1 MDNLLLKIKN
11 GNARI
16 GIIGLGYV
24 GLPLSMTFARKFDV
38 IGYDLNE
45 NTVESLKNGIS
56 TIRDISNDILCEY
69 VSNSFFPTTD
79 HNDLKNCD
87 FIIICVPTPLT
98 SEKEPDLSYIKN
110 ACNTI
115 GNFLRKGQFVIL
127 ESTTYPGTTEEVVIP
142 LLEQNGLIAGVDF
155 GVAYSPERVDPGNK
169 TYTVENTPKVVGGIN
184 ELCTQIASELYKS
197 IINADIIRVKDCKTA
212 EATKIFENI
221 FRNVNIALVNEMAL
235 ICNKMDIDVWE
246 MIDAAATKPFGFM
259 PFYPGPGVG
268 GHCIPLDPWYMSYK
282 AKQLGIIPRFIETS
296 GEINDFMKIHA
307 VNLVEE
313 GLSRIGKKIS
323 NSKIAVLGLAY
334 KKDIDDTR
342 ESPAK
347 KIIEDIVNRGGTV
360 KVYDPYASRIDT
372 VHGEFI
378 SESSVDGILKDV
390 DSVLIIADHNQ
401 FKKIDSS
408 TLNGKVVVD
417 CKNAIAGSNL
427 RDVVYLK
434 I

>member
-1 MDNLLLKIKN
+1 VNNLLVKIEN
-11 GNARI
+11 RDVRI

-24 GLPLSMTFARKFDV
+24 SLPFSVTFARKFDV

-56 TIRDISNDILCEY
+56 TIRDISNDVLCEY
-69 VSNSFFPTTD
+69 VFKSFFPTND
-79 HNDLKNCD
+79 YNDLKNCN

-98 SEKEPDLSYIKN
+98 SEKEPDLSYIKY

-115 GNFLRKGQFVIL
+115 GKFLIKGQFIIL

-142 LLEQNGLIAGVDF
+142 LLEQSGLTAGVDF

-184 ELCTQIASELYKS
+184 ELCTQIASELYES
-197 IINADIIRVKDCKTA
+197 IIDADIVKVKDCKTA

-221 FRNVNIALVNEMAL
+221 FRNVNIALINEMSL
-235 ICNKMDIDVWE
+235 ICEKMDIDVWE

-282 AKQLGIIPRFIETS
+282 AKQQGIIPRFIETS
-296 GEINDFMKIHA
+296 GEINNYMKIHA
-307 VNLVEE
+307 VNLVEK
-313 GLSRIGKKIS
+313 GLSQIGKKIS
-323 NSKIAVLGLAY
+323 HSKIAVLGLAY
-334 KKDIDDTR
+334 KKDTDDTR

-347 KIIEDIVNRGGTV
+347 KIIEEIVNRGGEV
-360 KVYDPYASRIDT
+360 KAYDPFAKSIETSCGKFILDISVENT
-372 VHGEFI
+372 VAN
-378 SESSVDGILKDV
+378 VDCILF
-390 DSVLIIADHNQ
+390 LTDHTQ
-401 FKKIDSS
+401 FKKIETN
-408 TLNGKVVVD
+408 TLNGKIIVD
-417 CKNAIAGSNL
+417 CKNTINGDCRKST
-427 RDVVYLK
+427 
-434 I
+434 

>member
-1 MDNLLLKIKN
+1 MHAI
-11 GNARI
+11 
-16 GIIGLGYV
+16 
-24 GLPLSMTFARKFDV
+24 
-38 IGYDLNE
+38 
-45 NTVESLKNGIS
+45 
-56 TIRDISNDILCEY
+56 
-69 VSNSFFPTTD
+69 
-79 HNDLKNCD
+79 
-87 FIIICVPTPLT
+87 
-98 SEKEPDLSYIKN
+98 
-110 ACNTI
+110 TI
-115 GNFLRKGQFVIL
+115 GMFLRKGQFVIL

-142 LLEQNGLIAGVDF
+142 LLEQNGLTAGIDF

-184 ELCTQIASELYKS
+184 ELCTQIVSELYKS
-197 IINADIIRVKDCKTA
+197 VINADIVKVKDCKTA

-235 ICNKMDIDVWE
+235 ICEKMDIDVWE

-313 GLSRIGKKIS
+313 GLSLIGKKIS

-347 KIIEDIVNRGGTV
+347 KIIEEIVNRGGEV
-360 KVYDPYASRIDT
+360 RVYDPYVS
-372 VHGEFI
+372 HI
-378 SESSVDGILKDV
+378 STNYGKFVSEKSVEESYKSVDC
-390 DSVLIIADHNQ
+390 VLIITNHIQ
-401 FKKIDSS
+401 FKNINLDDLK
-408 TLNGKVVVD
+408 GKVVVD
-417 CKNAIAGSNL
+417 CKNVIRSADL
-427 RDVVYLK
+427 RNIHYLRL
-434 I
+434 